1 MAHKARENVCIVQA
15 WTMHNYM
22 VGVTAPV
29 HGLNVFVATFADLTM
44 ARVVSL
50 NSEDA

>member
-1 MAHKARENVCIVQA
+1 
-15 WTMHNYM
+15 MHNYM
-22 VGVTAPV
+22 VGVTSPV

-50 NSEDA
+50 SSEDDLAKLHMR